1 LILFF
6 SRLSKNFIPKK
17 KEDDE
22 YQFTATKAFKLMLN
36 EINDLAGEL
45 QAATSFVDP
54 ERGSG
59 DFFDPWIRGKFFRII
74 DPTISESLVANNCC
88 RSTRIFF

>member
-1 LILFF
+1 LIFF
-6 SRLSKNFIPKK
+6 SSRLSKNFIPKK

-45 QAATSFVDP
+45 PTSSNQFC
-54 ERGSG
+54 GSG
-59 DFFDPWIRGKFFRII
+59 VFLNSGIRGEFFRNM
-74 DPTISESLVANNCC
+74 DQTQ
-88 RSTRIFF
+88 IF

>member
-1 LILFF
+1 MIFF

-45 QAATSFVDP
+45 QAAISFADP
-54 ERGSG
+54 DWGSG
-59 DFFDPWIRGKFFRII
+59 AFLNSGSGVSFPEYGSNPNFLR
-74 DPTISESLVANNCC
+74 A
-88 RSTRIFF
+88 

>member
-1 LILFF
+1 LIFF

-45 QAATSFVDP
+45 PYLQAATSFADP
-54 ERGSG
+54 DWGSG
-59 DFFDPWIRGKFFRII
+59 AFLTPGYGIRGEFFPIMN
-74 DPTISESLVANNCC
+74 PS
-88 RSTRIFF
+88 

>member
-1 LILFF
+1 LIFF

-45 QAATSFVDP
+45 PYVQAATSLRIRIGDP
-54 ERGSG
+54 VL
-59 DFFDPWIRGKFFRII
+59 F
-74 DPTISESLVANNCC
+74 
-88 RSTRIFF
+88 

>member
-1 LILFF
+1 LIFF
-6 SRLSKNFIPKK
+6 SSRLSKNFIPKK

-45 QAATSFVDP
+45 QAPTNFADP
-54 ERGSG
+54 DWGSG
-59 DFFDPWIRGKFFRII
+59 VFLNSGIRG
-74 DPTISESLVANNCC
+74 
-88 RSTRIFF
+88 